1 VEGPL
6 WRGAAPLLL
15 ASTSPT
21 RQALLRAVG
30 LEPDIEAPGVDEREV
45 EAELER
51 SDPATLATRLAEAK
65 ALAVSARRPGRL
77 VVGADQ
83 TLSCGGRLFH
93 KPADEG
99 DARAQIAAL
108 AGRSH
113 ALHSAAAIA
122 RDGAVLRSV
131 RDEARLLM
139 RPLDVAATARY
150 VALAGPG
157 ATASV
162 GGYQVEG
169 MGMHLFERIEGD
181 HATILGLPLLPLL
194 AALRD
199 LDLLSL

>member
-1 VEGPL
+1 MGGPL
-6 WRGAAPLLL
+6 WRGGAPLLL

-21 RQALLRAVG
+21 RLALLRAVG
-30 LEPDIEAPGVDEREV
+30 LHPDTEAPGVDERAV
-45 EAELER
+45 EAGLEG
-51 SDPATLATRLAEAK
+51 SDPATLAARLAETK
-65 ALAVSARRPGRL
+65 ALAVSARRPGRV

-83 TLSCGGRLFH
+83 VLACEGRLFH

-99 DARAQIAAL
+99 EARAQIAAL

-113 ALHSAAAIA
+113 GLHTAAAIA
-122 RDGAVLRSV
+122 QDGVLLRAV
-131 RDEARLLM
+131 RDEARLGM
-139 RPLDVAATARY
+139 RPLDAAEIARY

-169 MGMHLFERIEGD
+169 LGMHLFERIEGD

-199 LDLLSL
+199 LDLLAF